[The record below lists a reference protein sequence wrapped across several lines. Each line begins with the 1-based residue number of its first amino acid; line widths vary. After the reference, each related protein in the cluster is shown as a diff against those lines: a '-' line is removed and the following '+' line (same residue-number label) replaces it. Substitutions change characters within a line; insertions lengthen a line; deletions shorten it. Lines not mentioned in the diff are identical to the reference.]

1 MNFSDANVKGIKAD
15 IAKKRIV
22 ISFEVDMDKDNLI
35 TADELSLY
43 VGNDSGYVDLSIT
56 PRQLPLKAQVEE
68 GESEAAAVDTDPGT
82 WEQSPVAELPAG
94 EIQAP
99 MPVGDVVVVEPSN
112 ETQTGESEDEIPEPY
127 TDK

>member
-68 GESEAAAVDTDPGT
+68 GESEAVAVDTDPGT
-82 WEQSPVAELPAG
+82 WEQQPIGELPAG

-99 MPVGDVVVVEPSN
+99 I
-112 ETQTGESEDEIPEPY
+112 ETQADETESPSIEPESEDEVPEPY

>member
-68 GESEAAAVDTDPGT
+68 GESEAVAVDTDPGT

-99 MPVGDVVVVEPSN
+99 I
-112 ETQTGESEDEIPEPY
+112 ETQADETESPSIEPESEDEVPEPY

>member
-43 VGNDSGYVDLSIT
+43 AGNDSGYVDLSIT

-68 GESEAAAVDTDPGT
+68 GESEAVAVDTDPGT

-99 MPVGDVVVVEPSN
+99 I
-112 ETQTGESEDEIPEPY
+112 ETQADETESPSIEPESEDEVPEPY